1 MAGSNLFVVDSSY
14 ILSVLLP
21 DEKRLPAAKNNLKLI
36 TSEKNKIISSPL
48 LEFEV
53 GNGIRSALLRKRIK
67 SNSPSILIKNFNL
80 LPIKI
85 EKIDNERVLSI
96 SITNNLSFYD
106 ATYVFL
112 AKSRSAVLLTLDEKL
127 ISLCK
132 D

>member
-1 MAGSNLFVVDSSY
+1 MAGNNLFVVDSSY

-36 TSEKNKIISSPL
+36 TSKKNKIISSPL

-106 ATYVFL
+106 ATYLFL
-112 AKSRSAVLLTLDEKL
+112 AKSRNAVLLTLDEKL
-127 ISLCK
+127 FSLCK

>member
-106 ATYVFL
+106 ATYLFL
-112 AKSRSAVLLTLDEKL
+112 AKSRNAVLLTLDEKL
-127 ISLCK
+127 FSLCK

>member
-1 MAGSNLFVVDSSY
+1 MAGNNLFVVDSSY

-106 ATYVFL
+106 ATYLFL
-112 AKSRSAVLLTLDEKL
+112 AKSRNAVLLTLDEKL
-127 ISLCK
+127 FSLCK

>member
-106 ATYVFL
+106 ATYLFL

>member
-112 AKSRSAVLLTLDEKL
+112 AKARNAVLLTLDEKL
-127 ISLCK
+127 FSLCK

>member
-53 GNGIRSALLRKRIK
+53 GNGVRSALLRKRIK

-106 ATYVFL
+106 ATYLFL
-112 AKSRSAVLLTLDEKL
+112 AKSRNAVLLTLDEKL
-127 ISLCK
+127 FSLCK

>member
-112 AKSRSAVLLTLDEKL
+112 AKSRNAALLTLDDKL
-127 ISLCK
+127 FSLCK